1 MAVRRKPRN
10 VEDFIKQGGSSP
22 KPVSDA
28 PEGQAGPG
36 FKNVRLRMRE
46 DLLEAV
52 DQAVERRRS
61 GIARH
66 AWILE
71 AIVEKLDREG
81 GGG

>member
-10 VEDFIKQGGSSP
+10 VENFIEQGGSSP
-22 KPVSDA
+22 KLAPAA
-28 PEGQAGPG
+28 PEGEAGPD
-36 FKNVRLRMRE
+36 FRNVRLRMCE
-46 DLLEAV
+46 DLLAAV